1 MVSNVVMILIQN
13 GVVVGN
19 LLSLLA
25 MRSKGI
31 KITVMGDTEIKVT
44 IIVDIKSSNGSG
56 RYGN

>member
-1 MVSNVVMILIQN
+1 
-13 GVVVGN
+13 
-19 LLSLLA
+19 